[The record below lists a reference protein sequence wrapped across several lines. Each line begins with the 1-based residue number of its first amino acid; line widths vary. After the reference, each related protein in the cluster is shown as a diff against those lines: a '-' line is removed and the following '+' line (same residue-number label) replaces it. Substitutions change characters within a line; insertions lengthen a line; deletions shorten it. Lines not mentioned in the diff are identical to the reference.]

1 VITAIRRR
9 RRYLLSP
16 SRMDS
21 RDLSTAERIRSFIE
35 EELLDDPAEPGD
47 PLTNGALDSLA
58 IEQLVTFL
66 WEDFGVTFRDDEVVE
81 KNFSSVARLAEL
93 VDEKRGVAG
102 VERA

>member
-1 VITAIRRR
+1 MTGAIRPP

-16 SRMDS
+16 SRMDP

-58 IEQLVTFL
+58 VEQLITYL
-66 WEDFGVTFRDDEVVE
+66 SEAFGVTFRDEEVIE
-81 KNFSSVARLAEL
+81 KNFSSVPRLAEV
-93 VDEKRGVAG
+93 VDDKRGAVR

>member
-1 VITAIRRR
+1 
-9 RRYLLSP
+9 
-16 SRMDS
+16 MDS

-47 PLTNGALDSLA
+47 PLANGALDSLA